1 MTLSK
6 AKQDARQF
14 RRYREA
20 LGLTQDELAGELGWG
35 EGTLRSGA
43 LVWMKEKGKRPV
55 RKSDLLAV
63 ERLVHRAGKWP
74 VK

>member
-20 LGLTQDELAGELGWG
+20 LGLTQDELATELGWG
-35 EGTLRSGA
+35 RHNAKPGTIVSRKETGA
-43 LVWMKEKGKRPV
+43 VVV
-55 RKSDLLAV
+55 RKIDLLAV
-63 ERLVHRAGKWP
+63 ERLLHQAGKWP